1 LKDTDI
7 TIHLI
12 RAGGGFGRRLNN
24 DYMVEAAWIAKQVG
38 VPVKLLWTREDDL
51 QHDFYRPAGYHFLKG
66 AVDSSGKLVAWRNH
80 FVSFGDPERL
90 KATQPNQPIPFASS
104 AGISP
109 VEFPARFIPNFALD
123 TSVMPLGVPTG
134 ALRAPGSNG
143 IAFATQ
149 AFIDELAAAAGKD
162 PLQFRLDILANT
174 PIQDPAPAAPQ
185 GQAPPPGFDA
195 SRMRGVLEMLREKS
209 GWGQGSLP
217 KGSGRGVA
225 FHWSHRGYFAEVV
238 QATVGKDGS
247 VKVDKVWVVG
257 DVGSQI
263 INPLNAENQVQ
274 GAVLD
279 GIGEALGQ
287 EITIEG
293 GKTVQTNFNTFPL
306 LRLRQAPPVE
316 VHFKITDN
324 PPTGLGEPALPPVVP
339 ALCSAIHAVTG
350 KRIRSLP
357 ISKHD
362 LKWV

>member
-7 TIHLI
+7 TIHML
-12 RAGGGFGRRLNN
+12 RGGGGFGRRLNN

-38 VPVKLLWTREDDL
+38 VPVKLLWTREDDI
-51 QHDFYRPAGYHFLKG
+51 QHDFYRPAGYHFFKG
-66 AVDSSGKLVAWRNH
+66 AVDGSGKLVAWRNH
-80 FVSFGDPERL
+80 FVSFGDVERMTSGQ
-90 KATQPNQPIPFASS
+90 ATGGVPFAPS
-104 AGISP
+104 AGIGAT
-109 VEFPARFIPNFALD
+109 EFPARFIPNFSLD
-123 TSVMPLGVPTG
+123 TSVMALGVPTG

-149 AFIDELAAAAGKD
+149 SFIDELAAAAGKD

-174 PIQDPAPAAPQ
+174 PVDQTPGPAGA
-185 GQAPPPGFDA
+185 PPGFEA
-195 SRMRGVLEMLREKS
+195 ARMRGVLELVRDKS
-209 GWGQGSLP
+209 GWGKTALP
-217 KGSGRGVA
+217 KGTGMGVA
-225 FHWSHRGYFAEVV
+225 FHFSHRGYFAEVV
-238 QATVGKDGS
+238 QATVGKDGV
-247 VKVDKVWVVG
+247 VKVDKVWVAG
-257 DVGSQI
+257 DIGSQI
-263 INPLNAENQVQ
+263 INPLNAENQAQ

-287 EITIEG
+287 EITIENG
-293 GKTVQTNFNTFPL
+293 RTTQTNFNTFPL

-316 VHFKITDN
+316 VHFHITDN

-339 ALCSAIHAVTG
+339 ALCSAIYAVTG